1 MRSPTYSL
9 IYILGWLKSDM
20 RVILFCFGFDWQ
32 ILVKKRKLPI
42 FGKSDALCLGVGALA

>member
-20 RVILFCFGFDWQ
+20 RVILFCFGFDWK
-32 ILVKKRKLPI
+32 ISSEK
-42 FGKSDALCLGVGALA
+42 